1 MIVRSY
7 EFNTITIDIANIR
20 RLRSRLATGKE
31 NSVHNICVML
41 HNLKVNGTQ

>member
-20 RLRSRLATGKE
+20 RLRRLATGKE